1 MSTITFKDYH
11 YVRPDLEKVKQKFE
25 ETIAILSDDN
35 PKIDSVKAIDELN
48 KVRAHFD
55 TMSTLCSIRNSIN
68 TQDPFY
74 ETERAFFDENGPVYE
89 GYQNELLQ
97 ALVKSPHKEKLV
109 KHLGEHLFKMVEVQ
123 LKVFKPEII
132 PDLQQENKLV
142 TKYNKLKASAQIEF
156 RGGTYNLSQ
165 MGPFLQDP
173 DRNTRRDAEKA
184 VADFYEQNEKA
195 FDEIYD
201 ELVKVRAGI
210 AKKLGFKNFVEVG
223 YYRLSRTDYD
233 AEMVANYRKQ
243 VYEDVVPVVKRL
255 IAAKAKRLNIPDL
268 KSYDLALSFLSSNP
282 TPKGDR
288 PWLVEQAK
296 KMYHEM
302 SKETG
307 DFIDFMTSRELL
319 DLDAKPGKES
329 GGYCT
334 YIPEYQSPFIFANF
348 NGTSGDVDVL
358 THEAGHA
365 FQVFSSRNIGIPDY
379 MWPTM
384 EAAEIHSMSMEFF
397 AWPWMEL
404 FFKEDAKKY
413 YYSHLADS
421 LIFIPYGVAVDEFQH
436 FVYENPEASPEERK
450 AAWRKIE
457 EKYLPYKIYE
467 VDFLNRGGYWFRQGH
482 IFQVPFY
489 YIDYTLAQV
498 CAHQF
503 WIKDHQNHEKAWQ
516 DYYRLCCAGG
526 SDSFLNLLKIG
537 NLLNPFE
544 DGTVKKIVSVLD
556 QWLAEYEQ
564 KVKFE

>member
-1 MSTITFKDYH
+1 MSTITFKDYQ

-35 PKIDSVKAIDELN
+35 PKVDSVKAIDELN

-233 AEMVANYRKQ
+233 AEMVAITVNRSTRTSF
-243 VYEDVVPVVKRL
+243 RL
-255 IAAKAKRLNIPDL
+255 
-268 KSYDLALSFLSSNP
+268 SN
-282 TPKGDR
+282 G
-288 PWLVEQAK
+288 
-296 KMYHEM
+296 
-302 SKETG
+302 
-307 DFIDFMTSRELL
+307 
-319 DLDAKPGKES
+319 
-329 GGYCT
+329 
-334 YIPEYQSPFIFANF
+334 
-348 NGTSGDVDVL
+348 
-358 THEAGHA
+358 
-365 FQVFSSRNIGIPDY
+365 
-379 MWPTM
+379 
-384 EAAEIHSMSMEFF
+384 
-397 AWPWMEL
+397 
-404 FFKEDAKKY
+404 
-413 YYSHLADS
+413 
-421 LIFIPYGVAVDEFQH
+421 
-436 FVYENPEASPEERK
+436 
-450 AAWRKIE
+450 
-457 EKYLPYKIYE
+457 
-467 VDFLNRGGYWFRQGH
+467 
-482 IFQVPFY
+482 
-489 YIDYTLAQV
+489 
-498 CAHQF
+498 
-503 WIKDHQNHEKAWQ
+503 
-516 DYYRLCCAGG
+516 
-526 SDSFLNLLKIG
+526 
-537 NLLNPFE
+537 
-544 DGTVKKIVSVLD
+544 
-556 QWLAEYEQ
+556 
-564 KVKFE
+564 